1 MERLTVVSWILIGFV
16 VELMIALGFLW
27 KNPDNTIPKSWK
39 IVTTLLVMIFS
50 YILLRGAYEQHW

>member
-1 MERLTVVSWILIGFV
+1 MHKLTVVSWILIGFV

-27 KNPDNTIPKSWK
+27 NNPDNTIPRYWK

>member
-1 MERLTVVSWILIGFV
+1 MHKLTVVSWILIGFV

-27 KNPDNTIPKSWK
+27 KNPDNTIPRSWK

>member
-1 MERLTVVSWILIGFV
+1 MHKLTVVSWILIGFV

-27 KNPDNTIPKSWK
+27 KNPDSTIPRSWK

>member
-1 MERLTVVSWILIGFV
+1 MERLTVVSRILIGFV

-27 KNPDNTIPKSWK
+27 KNPDNTIPRSWK

>member
-1 MERLTVVSWILIGFV
+1 MERFTVASWILIGFV

-27 KNPDNTIPKSWK
+27 KNPVSKFWK
-39 IVTTLLVMIFS
+39 ITTTLLVVIFS

>member
-27 KNPDNTIPKSWK
+27 KNPDNTIPRSWK